1 MSRTSASSSGN
12 ERVRNSRRL
21 IFEKTSGIGGSPVN
35 GPLQGSKVGFQVWM
49 AAGLTRGLAALLM
62 AVLIVASATMETP
75 N

>member
-1 MSRTSASSSGN
+1 M
-12 ERVRNSRRL
+12 
-21 IFEKTSGIGGSPVN
+21 N